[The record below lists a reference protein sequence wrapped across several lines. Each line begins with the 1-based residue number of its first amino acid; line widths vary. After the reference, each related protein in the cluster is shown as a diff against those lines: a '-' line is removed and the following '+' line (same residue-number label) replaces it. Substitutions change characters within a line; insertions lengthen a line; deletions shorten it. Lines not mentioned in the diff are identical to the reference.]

1 MIRSSGLC
9 RAPPAPPPGC
19 RCGPREGR
27 RSGTGSVESAAACT
41 GRSAWGP
48 TGTRRD
54 VGSKSRDS
62 LNHPISLKVPVNPPY
77 LKPPEAPINDLGLPK
92 KEYYTT
98 GDLSKVLNIKPDTLR
113 YRFRKGYY
121 PEPKRVGGKRQFT
134 EAELKD
140 IINISK
146 MKKE

>member
-1 MIRSSGLC
+1 MDADSKN
-9 RAPPAPPPGC
+9 
-19 RCGPREGR
+19 
-27 RSGTGSVESAAACT
+27 
-41 GRSAWGP
+41 
-48 TGTRRD
+48 RD
-54 VGSKSRDS
+54 PHNFLTY
-62 LNHPISLKVPVNPPY
+62 LNIPVIPPY
-77 LKPPEAPINDLGLPK
+77 LKPPEAPINDLGLPV
-92 KEYYTT
+92 KEYCTT
-98 GDLSKVLNIKPDTLR
+98 QDLCKVLNIKPDTLR